1 MTRQHTTSASPY
13 EAQFGFARAVRV
25 GNQIAVSG
33 TAPIEPDGTVTPGGA
48 EAQARRCFDIIEAA
62 ISQLGGSISDIVR
75 TRMYITD
82 ISQYEAVAAEHGRRF
97 ATIRPAATI
106 VEVSALI
113 DPEMLVEIEADA
125 IVAEAGG

>member
-1 MTRQHTTSASPY
+1 MNRRHTTSASPY

-25 GNQIAVSG
+25 GNQIVVSG

-48 EAQARRCFDIIEAA
+48 EAQARRCFEIIEAA
-62 ISQLGGSISDIVR
+62 LRQLGGSMSDVVR

-82 ISQYEAVAAEHGRRF
+82 VGQYEAVAREHGRRF
-97 ATIRPAATI
+97 ASVRPAATI

-113 DPEMLVEIEADA
+113 DPEMLIEIEVDA
-125 IVAEAGG
+125 IAAE